1 MIEVK
6 IVDFSALCKG
16 KGEAALTQ
24 LVNQGWRIV
33 SVAGGGSL
41 AWYMVVLQRELG
53 AKQSEGT
60 PGSETWDVDPV
71 V

>member
-1 MIEVK
+1 MMEVK
-6 IVDFSALCKG
+6 IVDFSALCKD

-33 SVAGGGSL
+33 SAGGGGSL
-41 AWYMVVLQRELG
+41 AWYIVVLQREVG
-53 AKQSEGT
+53 AGRSEGA

>member
-1 MIEVK
+1 MMEVK
-6 IVDFSALCKG
+6 IVDFSALCKD

-24 LVNQGWRIV
+24 LVNHGWRIV
-33 SVAGGGSL
+33 SAGGGGTF
-41 AWYMVVLQRELG
+41 AWYIVVLQREVG
-53 AKQSEGT
+53 ARRSEGA

>member
-6 IVDFSALCKG
+6 IVDFSAFCKD

-33 SVAGGGSL
+33 SAGGGGSL
-41 AWYMVVLQRELG
+41 PWYIVVLQRQVGVEH
-53 AKQSEGT
+53 SERS

>member
-6 IVDFSALCKG
+6 IVDFSALCKD

-24 LVNQGWRIV
+24 LVNQGWQIV
-33 SVAGGGSL
+33 SAGGGGSL
-41 AWYMVVLQRELG
+41 AWYIVVLQRQVG
-53 AKQSEGT
+53 VKQSQGALGT
-60 PGSETWDVDPV
+60 ETWDVDPV